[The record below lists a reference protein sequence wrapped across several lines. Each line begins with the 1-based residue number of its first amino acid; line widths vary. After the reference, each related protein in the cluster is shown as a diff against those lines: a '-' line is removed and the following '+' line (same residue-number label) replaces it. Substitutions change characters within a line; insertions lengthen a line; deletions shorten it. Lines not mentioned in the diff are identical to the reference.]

1 MIAMTKNMEVAILGG
16 KGMLGSDIGRAL
28 SAISVPYRILDLP
41 EFDIANT
48 VRLAP
53 IIKNAA
59 AVINCAAYTDV
70 EKAQAQPDLAM
81 EVNGHAVGRLAQL
94 CKDSGIWLLHFG
106 TDFVFDGTLD
116 RPYTESNVP
125 NPLSVYGQS
134 KLLGEELLA
143 QVGIEHSVIR
153 IEWTYG
159 QSGNNFVKKII
170 AACQSKNEIK
180 VVDDQIG
187 SPTATA
193 EIAAMVADMLDTK
206 PQGLYLYAS
215 SGYASRWETAQFI
228 AQKLRLGAKIL
239 PCSSSEFKTAV
250 QRPLNS
256 RFDCSKIRSILKTEI
271 KTWQQSLTNYLEQTQ

>member
-1 MIAMTKNMEVAILGG
+1 MIAMTKNREVVILGG
-16 KGMLGSDIGRAL
+16 NGMLGCDIARAL
-28 SAISVPYRILDLP
+28 SARSVPYRILDLP
-41 EFDIANT
+41 EFDITNT
-48 VRLAP
+48 ARFAP

-81 EVNGHAVGRLAQL
+81 AVNGHAVGRLAQL
-94 CKDSGIWLLHFG
+94 CKESGVWLLHFG

-116 RPYTESNVP
+116 RPYTENDLP
-125 NPLSVYGQS
+125 NPLSVYGRS

-143 QVGIEHSVIR
+143 QTGLEHCVIR

-159 QSGNNFVKKII
+159 QSGTNFVKKII
-170 AACQSKNEIK
+170 AACQTKNEIK
-180 VVDDQIG
+180 VVDDQVG

-193 EIAAMVADMLDTK
+193 EIASLVANMLDTK

-239 PCSSSEFKTAV
+239 PCSSNEFKTAA

-256 RFDCSKIRSILKTEI
+256 RFDCSKIRSLLKTEI